1 MNDFED
7 ARQTRVLNV
16 FVVFLLYQGLL
27 VLISSHTPLP
37 GGHRPICYHLLTN
50 GTHMDGFKCCCAL
63 LNTPLPGVL
72 LSLLLTVGKEGVVY
86 LRGRRTWRPSEGV
99 RSPVPSRPR
108 AVEPWEMTE
117 IPAETNALFLRG
129 SVCRFRPFPGN
140 PTLKNPPRQ
149 FQG

>member
-37 GGHRPICYHLLTN
+37 GGHRPICYHLLTD

-99 RSPVPSRPR
+99 RSPVPKSRGTLGDDRNPGR
-108 AVEPWEMTE
+108 DERPLPPGKRLQV
-117 IPAETNALFLRG
+117 PAL
-129 SVCRFRPFPGN
+129 PGV